1 MRKIIPIKKTLSFI
15 LLICL
20 GHPLFSQSLQ
30 VDSATFEQQRKRVNT
45 LLDERSRKFEEYN
58 ISLDQKTG
66 VFGIFKTKG
75 DMQKSI
81 DILKTI
87 VINDNKIFIETRKL
101 LDLKDIEREKFQKLA
116 TEFDVQVTAYMKTIS
131 KLQHE
136 NDKFKDEIKNLKNQG
151 HSGNNIQYIS
161 YFIIAALGFIIFR
174 QYKALKS
181 QKVTKV

>member
-1 MRKIIPIKKTLSFI
+1 MKKVLYVII
-15 LLICL
+15 LICL
-20 GHPLFSQSLQ
+20 GHPLFSQNLA
-30 VDSATFEQQRKRVNT
+30 VDSALFEQQRRRVNT

-87 VINDNKIFIETRKL
+87 VINDNKIFIEARKL
-101 LDLKDIEREKFQKLA
+101 LDLKDVEREKFQTLA
-116 TEFDVQVTAYMKTIS
+116 TEFDTQVTAYMKTIS
-131 KLQHE
+131 KLQQE
-136 NDKFKDEIKNLKNQG
+136 NDKFRAKIKKLKNEGQ
-151 HSGNNIQYIS
+151 SGNNMFYIS
-161 YFIIAALGFIIFR
+161 CFIIATLGFIIFR
-174 QYKALKS
+174 QRKALKS